1 MYSILPRSFTRFVP
15 EAPGPVLAL
24 LFEWLNLLIRWT
36 HVIASIMWIGDS
48 FLFMWMDSHLV
59 PPSRPREGDVAG
71 ELWMVHSGGFYEV
84 IKRRVLAPGEIP
96 AQLHWFKW
104 QAYTT
109 WLSGFG
115 LLAVVYWAG
124 GSAFLVDRD
133 VLVMS
138 GPQAVG
144 ASALVLVLGWLLYDG
159 LWSSPLSR
167 NTRVAAVVSLAL
179 LAGAIV
185 GLTHVFSARA
195 AFLMTGA
202 MLATIMAGNVLR
214 RIIPAQTQM
223 LAATRAGLPADAAL
237 GARAKRHSIH
247 NHYLTLPVVFAMLSN
262 HFPGMYGR
270 PDAALV
276 LILFV
281 AFGMAFKYW
290 MNFRGRSHAG
300 ILAIG
305 LAALLALITLTALPS
320 RRSAA
325 GATPAMAPV
334 PYATAHAILER
345 RCMTCHSRHPSNPS
359 FPEAPAGVMFDD
371 HDRVLALRPRI
382 QVRAVETKTMPLG
395 NLTGIT
401 EAERDT
407 LAAWIAGGAK
417 GE

>member
-1 MYSILPRSFTRFVP
+1 VNSL
-15 EAPGPVLAL
+15 VL
-24 LFEWLNLLIRWT
+24 EWLNLLLRWT
-36 HVIASIMWIGDS
+36 HVIAAVLWIGDS

-59 PPSRPREGDVAG
+59 APSRPRQGDVTG

-96 AQLHWFKW
+96 AKLHWFKW
-104 QAYTT
+104 QAYAT
-109 WLSGFG
+109 WLSGLG

-138 GPQAVG
+138 GPLAVG
-144 ASALVLVLGWLLYDG
+144 ASALVLVLGWLLYDA
-159 LWSSPLSR
+159 LWTSPLGRSPR
-167 NTRVAAVVSLAL
+167 AAAVVSLAL
-179 LAGAIV
+179 LAAAIV

-195 AFLMTGA
+195 AFLETGA
-202 MLATIMAGNVLR
+202 MLATVMAGNVWR

-223 LAATRAGLPADAAL
+223 LAATHAGRAADAAL
-237 GARAKRHSIH
+237 GARAKQRSIH
-247 NHYLTLPVVFAMLSN
+247 NHYLTLPVVFAMISN
-262 HFPGMYGR
+262 HFPAMYGR
-270 PDAALV
+270 PQAALV

-300 ILAIG
+300 IVAIG
-305 LAALLALITLTALPS
+305 VIALAALVALTARPAA
-320 RRSAA
+320 RTAA
-325 GATPAMAPV
+325 GAAPEMAPV
-334 PYATAHAILER
+334 SYATAQGILER
-345 RCMTCHSRHPSNPS
+345 RCTTCHSRHPSNPS

-371 HDRVLALRPRI
+371 RDAVIALAPRI

-401 EAERDT
+401 QAERDT
-407 LAAWIAGGAK
+407 LAAWIAGGARP
-417 GE
+417 E